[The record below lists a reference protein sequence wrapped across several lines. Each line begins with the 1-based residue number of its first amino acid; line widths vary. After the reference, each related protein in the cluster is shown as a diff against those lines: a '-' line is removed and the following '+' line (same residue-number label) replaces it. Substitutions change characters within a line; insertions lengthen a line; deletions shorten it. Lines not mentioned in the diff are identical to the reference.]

1 MLAAIYYINTENW
14 NNHILLGNGL
24 VGNSLVG
31 RESDIEVE
39 DEEFYDDFE
48 DDDDEPERESTPNE
62 DSDVFRED
70 DENMTIA
77 ECF

>member
-1 MLAAIYYINTENW
+1 MLAAIYNINTENW
-14 NNHILLGNGL
+14 NINTLF
-24 VGNSLVG
+24 G

-39 DEEFYDDFE
+39 DDEFYDDFE
-48 DDDDEPERESTPNE
+48 DEDDESERESTPNE